1 MASNPPTPKAPKKT
15 LVAILGAGA
24 AAMLMTAV
32 PREESGRTVHATV
45 TADGHVALKHISGR
59 QYLAAYKDVL
69 GINTACDGLT
79 RGPDG
84 KPLKG
89 NERFTEAQCDA
100 MLEAELVDSASHVMA
115 CTPGLE
121 GHDGPKVASALLAHN
136 IGWPAYCR
144 SSIRARFNAH
154 DYPGGC
160 SRFPLYDKAGGRHL
174 PALKARRNREKFICI
189 TGRLPYAA

>member
-1 MASNPPTPKAPKKT
+1 MATKPPAPPAKKRT

-32 PREESGRTVHATV
+32 PHEESGRKVAATV
-45 TADGHVALKHISGR
+45 TADGHVALTHISGR
-59 QYLAAYKDVL
+59 QYLQTYLDVV
-69 GINTACDGLT
+69 GVRTACDGLT

-84 KPLKG
+84 KPLRG
-89 NERFTEAQCDA
+89 GEHFTEAQCDA

-136 IGWPAYCR
+136 IGWPGYCH
-144 SSIRARFNAH
+144 SSIRERFNAH
-154 DYPGGC
+154 DYPSGC
-160 SRFPLYDKAGGRHL
+160 ARFPLYDMAGGRHL
-174 PALKARRNREKFICI
+174 PGLTARRKREQSICT
-189 TGRLPYAA
+189 TGRLPYA